1 MSWLL
6 GHGKTAYNHHSS
18 LIPLATKSGS
28 KTTLLEIAQSSI
40 APCRLNPFLFNGH
53 LQTMFTAWKDP
64 GPPIHYK
71 RHIYTSNH
79 SVYPGTFAV
88 DFVVSKEEGSAAIV
102 DPELPERTTL
112 YSEKEW
118 ENVGS
123 DDDKPMLIALH
134 GLTGG
139 SHEVYLRETLAPL
152 TAAGWEACVVNGRG
166 CALSKIT
173 TPQLFNARAT
183 WDLRT
188 TIKELQILFPNRPL
202 YAVGYSLGAN
212 ILTNYCGEE
221 GSNCVL
227 RAAVANSN
235 PWNLEVAH
243 VVLNS
248 TWLGVNVYSRTMG
261 RNLMGL
267 YERHKEQML
276 KNTGIKKEAVEQCKY
291 LYEFDRHVQCPTW
304 GYPTEGAYYRD
315 AQSVDALVAVRVP
328 FLGINAEDDP
338 VSSSNIFRLDIRRA
352 LMLAGLGLLLA
363 LLTLRQISSKAAIPY
378 GEFEQNPYTLLCTTD
393 WGGHLGSFQLGGGRW
408 FATAT
413 ASFLTKMHDTV
424 DHAASKAARQ
434 EDKVDAPNKVYPIFD
449 PNHRRLILPDA

>member
-6 GHGKTAYNHHSS
+6 GHGKTAYTHHSS

-64 GPPIHYK
+64 GPPIYYK

-88 DFVVSKEEGSAAIV
+88 DFVVSKEEGSAATA

-112 YSEKEW
+112 YSQKEW

-123 DDDKPMLIALH
+123 NDTKPMLIALH

-188 TIKELQILFPNRPL
+188 TIKELQMLFPNRPL

-235 PWNLEVAH
+235 PWNLEVAN
-243 VVLNS
+243 VILNS
-248 TWLGVNVYSRTMG
+248 TWLGINVYSRTMG

-267 YERHKEQML
+267 YERQKEQIL
-276 KNTGIKKEAVEQCKY
+276 KSALIKKEVVEQCKY
-291 LYEFDRHVQCPTW
+291 LWEFDRHVQCPTW

-338 VSSSNIFRLDIRRA
+338 VSSDSIDISPLSIIHAPWWLDWW
-352 LMLAGLGLLLA
+352 LFS
-363 LLTLRQISSKAAIPY
+363 LLTILHRSPPKRPSPTKSSSRTRTRYSAPPTGAA
-378 GEFEQNPYTLLCTTD
+378 T
-393 WGGHLGSFQLGGGRW
+393 WGPS
-408 FATAT
+408 
-413 ASFLTKMHDTV
+413 S
-424 DHAASKAARQ
+424 
-434 EDKVDAPNKVYPIFD
+434 
-449 PNHRRLILPDA
+449 

>member
-1 MSWLL
+1 
-6 GHGKTAYNHHSS
+6 
-18 LIPLATKSGS
+18 
-28 KTTLLEIAQSSI
+28 
-40 APCRLNPFLFNGH
+40 
-53 LQTMFTAWKDP
+53 MFTAWKDP
-64 GPPIHYK
+64 GPPIYYK

-88 DFVVSKEEGSAAIV
+88 DFVVSKEEGSAATA

-112 YSEKEW
+112 YSDKEW

-123 DDDKPMLIALH
+123 DDTKPMLIALH

-235 PWNLEVAH
+235 PWNLEVAN
-243 VVLNS
+243 VILNS

-267 YERHKEQML
+267 YERQKEQML
-276 KNTGIKKEAVEQCKY
+276 KSTLIKREAVEQCKY
-291 LYEFDRHVQCPTW
+291 LWEFDRHVQCPTW

-338 VSSSNIFRLDIRRA
+338 VSSTDNKDIFPLSIVHA
-352 LMLAGLGLLLA
+352 PVVAGLVVMVFA
-363 LLTLRQISSKAAIPY
+363 NNTTQISSKAAIPY
-378 GEFEQNPYTLLCTTD
+378 EEFKQNPYTLLCTTD

-413 ASFLTKMHDTV
+413 SSFLTKIHDTV

-449 PNHRRLILPDA
+449 PNHRRLVLPEL